1 MAEREYQRVP
11 DRPAP
16 VPQQGITGTQTIIV
30 VCVCVLCIAM
40 VLPRFLIPEAP
51 APPASQPFPGPHG
64 KKRGGE
70 GAHARAGLDP
80 ITRPGFGEQA
90 FNEKRMMRAS
100 GGEAAP
106 TQTQGRGWIGVAL
119 PMYTVGILIYF
130 VYVIYKI
137 FLKKKNE
144 PSPRP
149 QADSWRDR
157 GFRDI
162 DEANEANLLNRL
174 SQGDPLQR
182 KPNPMEGIDRGTTI
196 SELELR
202 QLEMR
207 LHETERLMNMMM
219 EKMGDVS
226 GKLQEE
232 MVRYQEK
239 YLSDQELN
247 DLPEEDGSGEGGQE
261 APPGGEGGDVAEKVQ
276 VENVHASLETELRKR
291 RGPGIEFSFTQP
303 ESDQGGVGDED
314 DPDNYDKDDPDNY
327 DKYSGSL
334 RVDRRG
340 SEYEYEE
347 SVRSMEVQYDPDSE
361 QSSVNESWDFTG
373 ELSAKDL
380 EEIQEAVQD
389 YLGEE
394 NLVMEGAED
403 GNVGPKLAEEVLQE
417 FSRQDV
423 WDSEE
428 DAIEQDQAAAD
439 KDRDAEEDDNV
450 QADEG
455 LPNSVAAD
463 NGNIG
468 GGGGEDIFGLG
479 HVEDDDIYADEA
491 RIDDEDIPAHFQDS
505 DDEEE
510 EELPTKYRI
519 HQDSIPE
526 AERTDDRNVGTAENS
541 SGPFHSTGTASDRAN
556 MNTWDC
562 PEADNLLQ
570 DQDNNN

>member
-1 MAEREYQRVP
+1 MALGEHEYQRVP

-51 APPASQPFPGPHG
+51 APSTANQPFPGPHG
-64 KKRGGE
+64 NKHGG
-70 GAHARAGLDP
+70 GPRAGLDP
-80 ITRPGFGEQA
+80 ITRPGFGQEA
-90 FNEKRMMRAS
+90 YNEKRMMRAS
-100 GGEAAP
+100 GSEASAP
-106 TQTQGRGWIGVAL
+106 QTQGRGWIGVAL

-149 QADSWRDR
+149 QADNWRDR
-157 GFRDI
+157 GFRDA

-182 KPNPMEGIDRGTTI
+182 RANPMEGIDRGTTI

-247 DLPEEDGSGEGGQE
+247 DLPEEDGSGEGGPDK
-261 APPGGEGGDVAEKVQ
+261 PPGGEGGDVTEQVQ

-291 RGPGIEFSFTQP
+291 RGHGIEFSFTQP
-303 ESDQGGVGDED
+303 ESDQAGACDE
-314 DPDNYDKDDPDNY
+314 DDPDNY

-347 SVRSMEVQYDPDSE
+347 SIRSMEVQYDPDSE

-373 ELSAKDL
+373 ELSAKEL

-394 NLVMEGAED
+394 NIVLEGAED

-417 FSRQDV
+417 FNRQEV

-428 DAIEQDQAAAD
+428 DAIDSMIEQDRAAPD
-439 KDRDAEEDDNV
+439 GNQNAEEDDNV

-455 LPNSVAAD
+455 LLNNKGEGNLPAD
-463 NGNIG
+463 DGNV
-468 GGGGEDIFGLG
+468 GGEDIFGLG
-479 HVEDDDIYADEA
+479 HVEDDDLYADEA
-491 RIDDEDIPAHFQDS
+491 RIDEEELPADLQDS
-505 DDEEE
+505 DEEEE
-510 EELPTKYRI
+510 EELPQKYRI

-526 AERTDDRNVGTAENS
+526 AERTEDRNVGSAGNS
-541 SGPFHSTGTASDRAN
+541 AGTFHSTDTGMDRAN
-556 MNTWDC
+556 RNTWDC

-570 DQDNNN
+570 DTDNNN

>member
-1 MAEREYQRVP
+1 MAHPGEREYQRVP

-51 APPASQPFPGPHG
+51 APSTASQPFPTPHD
-64 KKRGGE
+64 GGE
-70 GAHARAGLDP
+70 GSRARAGLDP
-80 ITRPGFGEQA
+80 ITRPGFGQEA
-90 FNEKRMMRAS
+90 FNEKRMMRSS
-100 GGEAAP
+100 GGGETAQ

-144 PSPRP
+144 PSQRP
-149 QADSWRDR
+149 QADSWHDL
-157 GFRDI
+157 GFRDA

-182 KPNPMEGIDRGTTI
+182 RANPMEGIDRGTTI

-247 DLPEEDGSGEGGQE
+247 DLPEEDGSGEGGQDV
-261 APPGGEGGDVAEKVQ
+261 PPGGEGGDLAEQVQ
-276 VENVHASLETELRKR
+276 VEDVQASSLETELRKR

-303 ESDQGGVGDED
+303 ESDQADL
-314 DPDNYDKDDPDNY
+314 DPTDDPDNY

-347 SVRSMEVQYDPDSE
+347 SIRSMEVQYDEDSE

-373 ELSAKDL
+373 ELSAKEL

-394 NLVMEGAED
+394 NLVLEGAED

-417 FSRQDV
+417 FNRQDV

-428 DAIEQDQAAAD
+428 DAIDPDQITPD
-439 KDRDAEEDDNV
+439 VDRNAEEDDNI

-455 LPNSVAAD
+455 LPSNNVEGVNDAD
-463 NGNIG
+463 MDDVGRDG
-468 GGGGEDIFGLG
+468 VEDIFGLG
-479 HVEDDDIYADEA
+479 HVGDDDIYADEA
-491 RIDDEDIPAHFQDS
+491 RMEDEDLPAHFQDS
-505 DDEEE
+505 DEEEE
-510 EELPTKYRI
+510 EELPKKYRI

-526 AERTDDRNVGTAENS
+526 AERTEDRNVGSSAQNS
-541 SGPFHSTGTASDRAN
+541 GGPFHSTDTDRSN

-570 DQDNNN
+570 DKDNNN